1 MKFCTSCGKAVSI
14 FDTTDVE
21 LCRKCSV
28 KENQTVVPGNANNID
43 LNGATFSA
51 ENGKLLLKS
60 KEGWL
65 LWSGSANELHSFQA
79 ISEKAKRILKIRR
92 KKKSTS

>member
-21 LCRKCSV
+21 LCRNCSI
-28 KENQTVVPGNANNID
+28 KESSIAAPKNTNNND
-43 LNGATFSA
+43 LSGATFSA
-51 ENGKLLLKS
+51 KNGKLFLKS

-92 KKKSTS
+92 KRNS